1 MFGTILAGI
10 VAPAATV
17 LFVTGWL
24 YWMGCRAIDRTAF
37 RYDDPDDWGDQPYT
51 EEN

>member
-10 VAPAATV
+10 VAPITIVMLV
-17 LFVTGWL
+17 LAWA

-37 RYDDPDDWGDQPYT
+37 RYDDPQDWGV
-51 EEN
+51 